1 MRNVHSIC
9 TGCCHSVQHVWHHF
23 KREWAGTPID
33 RSTSQ
38 VRYYLTAHKH
48 FNSPPTS
55 LNIITYLT
63 NITYYTVLAA
73 LMWYSIGVTYGIMY
87 EKFPLPLAF
96 RFALGAMAASGVPP
110 PVCMHVDGYYDCQL
124 GSTFNMM
131 CYVSCFLLNSVTFCI
146 ILCRHI

>member
-1 MRNVHSIC
+1 
-9 TGCCHSVQHVWHHF
+9 VQHVWHHF

-38 VRYYLTAHKH
+38 VRLTAYKH
-48 FNSPPTS
+48 FNSSLIS
-55 LNIITYLT
+55 LNIITYL
-63 NITYYTVLAA
+63 TYYTVLAA

-124 GSTFNMM
+124 GSTFNMTYYVF
-131 CYVSCFLLNSVTFCI
+131 CYVGLYCVVSYKTMSYYRT
-146 ILCRHI
+146 